1 MKDDAHAAD
10 LSFIQEALPAFISE
24 AQEQI
29 ETIEQL
35 LLQLEDTPQDHELLN
50 ALFRCAHTVKGSAGI
65 FGLDRVVAFTHHVE
79 TLLDQLR
86 EGALALTP
94 ALSTLLLQ
102 CNDQIRSLVAQARDT
117 AVDEDDQAV
126 AAREALVQRL
136 QAATQGAPG
145 AAAATAP
152 APAAGPTDASA
163 GRAAMAPPAGR
174 LWHAAV
180 AFGSD
185 TFRNGTD
192 PLAILNYVRGLGEIV
207 TVQCDVGGVPALDS
221 LNPESC
227 HLTFE
232 FALQTH
238 ATRAEIE
245 GAFSFVRDDCTLH
258 LVEPG
263 GTAEDF
269 AALIEAMPDN
279 PRLGDIL
286 VAAGAITQAQLQQ
299 GLRAQTAAAAS
310 GSAAPL
316 GEILQA
322 TAGVPAQVV
331 NAALS
336 KQSKGREAAQGAQGA
351 QGVHGAQGTPDDQ
364 RFIRVQ
370 ADRLDAVINLLGEL
384 VIAGAGASLLARQ
397 TRQGTLI
404 EANAQ
409 IGRLIE
415 EIRNGTLQLRMVP
428 IGETF
433 SRFRRVVRDTAAEL
447 GKDVQL
453 EIAGG
458 ETELDKSMVERIA
471 DPLMH
476 LVRNAL
482 DHGLETPAQRQASG
496 KAAQGRLT
504 LAACHESGSILI
516 RISDDGRGIQRDKV
530 LQRAWDRGLVER
542 GVVPADADIDR
553 LIFEPGFSTAEKVTN
568 LSGRGVGMDVV
579 RRNIEALRGTVTLH
593 STPGQGSCIEI
604 RLPLT
609 LAIIDGFLVG
619 VGSSKFIFP
628 LDAVVEVIENRPTVS
643 TLDERG
649 RGFVEL
655 RGQVLP
661 VVSLRSL
668 YALDGPAP
676 ERTSVVVLH
685 SLQRRYGV
693 MVDSLLGQ
701 HQTVIKPLGRMFRS
715 LRGMSGSS
723 ILGNGEVALIFDV
736 PSLSQLASEPTGP
749 ASRTHA
755 LPSVPHPP
763 SAASRSPSATS
774 EGQTS

>member
-1 MKDDAHAAD
+1 MKPSTTDAD
-10 LSFIQEALPAFISE
+10 LSFIQQALPAFISE

-29 ETIEQL
+29 EAVEQL
-35 LLQLEDTPQDHELLN
+35 LLQLEDAPEDAELLN

-86 EGALALTP
+86 EGRLRLTP
-94 ALSTLLLQ
+94 AMSTLLLQ
-102 CNDQIRSLVAQARDT
+102 CNDQIRTLVAQARDA
-117 AVDEDDQAV
+117 AVDEDAQAV
-126 AAREALVQRL
+126 EAREALVQRL
-136 QAATQGAPG
+136 QALTEPG
-145 AAAATAP
+145 DAEALP
-152 APAAGPTDASA
+152 A
-163 GRAAMAPPAGR
+163 RAAPPPATGTPPPPPAGR
-174 LWHAAV
+174 LWQVAV
-180 AFGSD
+180 AFGAD
-185 TFRNGTD
+185 TFRNGMD

-207 TVQCDVGGVPALDS
+207 TLQCDAAAVPALDQID
-221 LNPESC
+221 PESC
-227 HLTFE
+227 HLAFE
-232 FALQTH
+232 FGLATH
-238 ATRAEIE
+238 APRADIE
-245 GAFSFVRDDCTLH
+245 GAFSFVRDDCQLH

-263 GTAEDF
+263 GTAED
-269 AALIEAMPDN
+269 ASALIDSMPDS

-286 VAAGAITQAQLQQ
+286 VAAGAITRAQLTQGLQAQSQ
-299 GLRAQTAAAAS
+299 AAAS
-310 GSAAPL
+310 GTGMPL

-322 TAGVPAQVV
+322 TAGVDPQVV
-331 NAALS
+331 NAALN
-336 KQSKGREAAQGAQGA
+336 KQRKGRDPGITAGGAA
-351 QGVHGAQGTPDDQ
+351 GTSATAAAGDDQ

-458 ETELDKSMVERIA
+458 DTELDKSVVERIA

-482 DHGLETPAQRQASG
+482 DHGLETPEQRGASG
-496 KAAQGRLT
+496 KPARGRLT

-530 LQRAWDRGLVER
+530 LQRAWDRKLVEP

-643 TLDERG
+643 MLDARG

-668 YALDGPAP
+668 YGLDGPAP

-685 SLQRRYGV
+685 SSQRRYGV

-736 PSLSQLASEPTGP
+736 PSLSQMASEPAGS
-749 ASRTHA
+749 ASRSKPFSNAPT
-755 LPSVPHPP
+755 PP

-774 EGQTS
+774 EGQTP